1 IVWAI
6 LGGIDDPQP
15 LVCPSLLNGES
26 QILPVTV
33 DHHIDIGVP
42 QAAATQNKC
51 QRVRIVG
58 LIRVCGHAIPAN
70 VVVPEGAAP
79 DRRMSLA
86 KCDHRFKKS
95 EYIPV

>member
-1 IVWAI
+1 
-6 LGGIDDPQP
+6 DPQP

-51 QRVRIVG
+51 QCVRIVG
-58 LIRVCGHAIPAN
+58 LIRVCGYTIPAN
-70 VVVPEGAAP
+70 VVVPKGAAS
-79 DRRMSLA
+79 DRRMSLTERY
-86 KCDHRFKKS
+86 HGLEES
-95 EYIPV
+95 EYIGVRVRSAPIQPY